1 VDSSTTRQFGGTG
14 LGLAICRELAQLMG
28 GNVWA
33 DSIQGVGSTF
43 FVNVPMKR
51 VSAAAPGR
59 ETAQA
64 SSSAAE
70 ISSLRILAAED
81 NPTNQLVLKTV
92 ISTFGLDVDIV
103 PDGQRAVD
111 AWASGDYD
119 LILMDIQMPVMDG
132 ITATREIRAAE
143 ARTGRPR
150 TPIIALS
157 ANAMVHQVKE
167 YLNAGMD
174 MHVAKPIQLAKLH
187 EALAKVLNDA
197 AVEPAAK
204 DAVA

>member
-1 VDSSTTRQFGGTG
+1 
-14 LGLAICRELAQLMG
+14 
-28 GNVWA
+28 
-33 DSIQGVGSTF
+33 
-43 FVNVPMKR
+43 
-51 VSAAAPGR
+51 AP
-59 ETAQA
+59 AHA
-64 SSSAAE
+64 SGAE

-81 NPTNQLVLKTV
+81 NATNQLVLKTV
-92 ISTFGLDVDIV
+92 ISTFGLEVEIV
-103 PDGQRAVD
+103 PDGQRAVQ

-143 ARTGRPR
+143 ARTGRRR

-187 EALAKVLNDA
+187 EALERVLNEAEAEA
-197 AVEPAAK
+197 ATPAQAPAK